1 MLKLNGAIL
10 LGAMVLFSACGGGET
25 KTKETTTTPSA
36 TETPATETP
45 AETQTDA
52 NAVAE
57 LTIDGN
63 DQMQFDKKEFHVK
76 EGQKVKLTLTHSGK
90 MDKKTMGH
98 NWVLLAQ
105 GMTPE
110 LYAKAAAKDGDEN
123 YISKSESANVI
134 AHTKLIG
141 AGESDTIEFTA
152 PAAGV
157 YDFLCS
163 FPGHWGAMNGK
174 FIVE

>member
-10 LGAMVLFSACGGGET
+10 VGAIVLFSACSGGET
-25 KTKETTTTPSA
+25 KTETETTTPVTTETTAPA
-36 TETPATETP
+36 VEETPA
-45 AETQTDA
+45 ADA

-63 DQMQFDKKEFHVK
+63 DQMQFDKKEFKVK
-76 EGQKVKLTLTHSGK
+76 AGQKVKLTLTHSGK

-110 LYAKAAAKDGDEN
+110 LYGKAAAKDGDADH
-123 YISKSESANVI
+123 ISKSESANVI

-152 PAAGV
+152 PEAGI
-157 YDFLCS
+157 YDFVCS

>member
-10 LGAMVLFSACGGGET
+10 VGAIVLFSACNGSET
-25 KTKETTTTPSA
+25 KTET
-36 TETPATETP
+36 EVTPATETTTPVTETP
-45 AETQTDA
+45 AADV

-63 DQMQFDKKEFHVK
+63 DQMQFDKKELRVK
-76 EGQKVKLTLTHSGK
+76 AGQKVKLTLTHSGK

-110 LYAKAAAKDGDEN
+110 LYGKAAAKDGDADH
-123 YISKSESANVI
+123 ISKSESANVI
-134 AHTKLIG
+134 AHTKTIG

-152 PAAGV
+152 PEAGV
-157 YDFLCS
+157 YDFVCS
-163 FPGHWGAMNGK
+163 FPGHWGSMNGK

>member
-10 LGAMVLFSACGGGET
+10 VGAIVLFSACSGGET
-25 KTKETTTTPSA
+25 KTETETTPAATETTT
-36 TETPATETP
+36 P
-45 AETQTDA
+45 AEVATPEADA
-52 NAVAE
+52 NAVAD

-63 DQMQFDKKEFHVK
+63 DQMQFDKKEFRVK
-76 EGQKVKLTLTHSGK
+76 AGQKVKLTLTHSGK
-90 MDKKTMGH
+90 MDKKVMGH

-110 LYAKAAAKDGDEN
+110 LYGKAAAKDGDADH
-123 YISKSESANVI
+123 ISKSEAANVI

-152 PAAGV
+152 PEAGV
-157 YDFLCS
+157 YDFVCS
-163 FPGHWGAMNGK
+163 FPGHWGSMNGK

>member
-10 LGAMVLFSACGGGET
+10 VGAIVLFSACNGSET
-25 KTKETTTTPSA
+25 KTTTEVTPANTETTTTPV
-36 TETPATETP
+36 TETPA
-45 AETQTDA
+45 ADV

-63 DQMQFDKKEFHVK
+63 DQMQFDKKELRVK
-76 EGQKVKLTLTHSGK
+76 AGQKVKLTLTHSGK

-110 LYAKAAAKDGDEN
+110 LYGKAAAKDGDADH
-123 YISKSESANVI
+123 ISKSESANVI
-134 AHTKLIG
+134 AHTKTIG

-152 PAAGV
+152 PEAGV
-157 YDFLCS
+157 YDFVCS
-163 FPGHWGAMNGK
+163 FPGHWGSMNGK

>member
-10 LGAMVLFSACGGGET
+10 FGAIVLFSACSGGET
-25 KTKETTTTPSA
+25 KTETTTPAVTETTTPA
-36 TETPATETP
+36 VVETPA
-45 AETQTDA
+45 ADA

-63 DQMQFDKKEFHVK
+63 DQMQFDKKEFRVK
-76 EGQKVKLTLTHSGK
+76 AGQKVKLTLTHSGK

-110 LYAKAAAKDGDEN
+110 MYGKAAAKDGDADH
-123 YISKSESANVI
+123 ISKSESANVI

-152 PAAGV
+152 PDAGV
-157 YDFLCS
+157 YDFVCS
-163 FPGHWGAMNGK
+163 FPGHWGSMNGK

>member
-10 LGAMVLFSACGGGET
+10 LGAIVLFSACSGGET
-25 KTKETTTTPSA
+25 KTETETTPATTETTTTP
-36 TETPATETP
+36 
-45 AETQTDA
+45 AETQATTDDA

-63 DQMQFDKKEFHVK
+63 DQMQYDKKELRVK
-76 EGQKVKLTLTHSGK
+76 AGQKVKLTLTHSGK
-90 MDKKTMGH
+90 MDKKVMGH

-110 LYAKAAAKDGDEN
+110 LYGKAAAKDGDADH
-123 YISKSESANVI
+123 ISKSESANVI

-152 PAAGV
+152 PDAGV
-157 YDFLCS
+157 YDFVCS